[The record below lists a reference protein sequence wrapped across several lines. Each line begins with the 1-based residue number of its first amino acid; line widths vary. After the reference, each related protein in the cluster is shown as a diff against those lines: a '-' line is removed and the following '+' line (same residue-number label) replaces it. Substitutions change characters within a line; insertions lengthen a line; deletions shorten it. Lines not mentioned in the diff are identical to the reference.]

1 MVVRQRPGRSES
13 YLAAYVTVVPGV
25 DVAPGVLRAAVGEVL
40 PEYMVP
46 STVTVLES
54 LPVTV
59 NGKLDRAALPEP
71 ESVSVGVRS
80 GACFGCGA
88 GVVCGVRG
96 CVGCGGGG
104 CRG

>member
-1 MVVRQRPGRSES
+1 MRQRPGRSES
-13 YLAAYVTVVPGV
+13 YLAAYVTLLGE
-25 DVAPGVLRAAVGEVL
+25 ASAAELRAAELRAAASEVL

-71 ESVSVGVRS
+71 EVISAGSGREPVSVAERVLC
-80 GACFGCGA
+80 AVF
-88 GVVCGVRG
+88 VDV
-96 CVGCGGGG
+96 
-104 CRG
+104 